1 MANTMDSLH
10 GIAAALMI
18 IEINRG
24 GQRLF
29 PNFPGN
35 GKWMRQGL
43 SIPEGIRSRTGPRGE
58 TEPGIPDSFVFDQ
71 LRCPFVNHLSALVQ
85 QLERRSIR
93 CRCQSPLAIPGPVPH
108 VRDKDFPFRDIPAF
122 IMVRD
127 HLLEFQRVEV
137 YGNIRFSHFRIITGT
152 GLANFQPQHAVPG
165 EIIDL
170 PEHLHPAALGKVQV
184 GFPAGGERSVR
195 SGAYQIKGKTNVGVP
210 GGMDVHPKG
219 EAVPLAPILGAVPF
233 QRDAGHAPLLSTE
246 AVPRGP
252 VGRILQLRA
261 VYQRNPLAQCLP
273 AAVHILPGIFQ
284 GRVSFPDHPSAFF
297 LHIIQQAGSQHRF
310 LCPTLQHGDPR
321 LLSRAGKQHQQRC
334 RAK

>member
-1 MANTMDSLH
+1 MDSLH

-35 GKWMRQGL
+35 GKRKRRGI

-71 LRCPFVNHLSALVQ
+71 LRCPFVNHFSALVQ
-85 QLERRSIR
+85 QLERGGVR
-93 CRCQSPLAIPGPVPH
+93 CRGQGPLAIARPVSH

-122 IMVRD
+122 IMVRN

-152 GLANFQPQHAVPG
+152 GLANLQPPHAVPG
-165 EIIDL
+165 EIIYL
-170 PEHLHPAALGKVQV
+170 PEHLHPAALGKVQI

-195 SGAYQIKGKTNVGVP
+195 GA
-210 GGMDVHPKG
+210 
-219 EAVPLAPILGAVPF
+219 A
-233 QRDAGHAPLLSTE
+233 
-246 AVPRGP
+246 
-252 VGRILQLRA
+252 
-261 VYQRNPLAQCLP
+261 
-273 AAVHILPGIFQ
+273 
-284 GRVSFPDHPSAFF
+284 
-297 LHIIQQAGSQHRF
+297 
-310 LCPTLQHGDPR
+310 
-321 LLSRAGKQHQQRC
+321 
-334 RAK
+334 